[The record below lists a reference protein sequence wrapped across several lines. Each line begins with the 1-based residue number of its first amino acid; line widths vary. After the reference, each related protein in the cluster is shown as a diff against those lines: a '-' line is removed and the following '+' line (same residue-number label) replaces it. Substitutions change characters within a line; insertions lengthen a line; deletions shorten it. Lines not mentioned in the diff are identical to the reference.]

1 MASVTIRVDDETKAE
16 ATEIVEDFG
25 FDLSSVTRA
34 FYRQIVRERRI
45 PLSLSYDVPNDETI
59 AALRE
64 GAEILATGGT
74 GQSFSSGRSLR
85 REIGRASC
93 RERV

>member
-16 ATEIVEDFG
+16 AIEIVEDFG

-45 PLSLSYDVPNDETI
+45 PLGPSLGSST
-59 AALRE
+59 R
-64 GAEILATGGT
+64 IL
-74 GQSFSSGRSLR
+74 
-85 REIGRASC
+85 
-93 RERV
+93 

>member
-16 ATEIVEDFG
+16 AIEIVEDFG

-45 PLSLSYDVPNDETI
+45 PLGLSYDVPNDETI

-64 GAEILATGGT
+64 DAEILATGGT
-74 GQSFSSGRSLR
+74 GQSFSSGCGLLD
-85 REIGRASC
+85 AAYKA
-93 RERV
+93 

>member
-16 ATEIVEDFG
+16 AIEIVEDFG

-45 PLSLSYDVPNDETI
+45 P
-59 AALRE
+59 
-64 GAEILATGGT
+64 
-74 GQSFSSGRSLR
+74 
-85 REIGRASC
+85 
-93 RERV
+93 